1 MFFPMR
7 LDRFHRYS
15 TLAVMVL
22 VPLVLLVPLM
32 TLPPGAPVWPMVLLL
47 ALLAVVLGVAWAMAP
62 RGILLKGGELQ
73 VVRRAWPSLRLPI
86 SSVKAVEVGPSML
99 GAWRVAG
106 TGGFFGSYGLFYAP
120 GVGRFRLY
128 ATRGTHPVTIH
139 RKGLLP
145 VVVTPEDPE
154 AFVEAVNVY
163 RNPEAYL

>member
-7 LDRFHRYS
+7 LDRFHRNS
-15 TLAVMVL
+15 TLAVLVL
-22 VPLVLLVPLM
+22 SPLLLCIPLVAR
-32 TLPPGAPVWPMVLLL
+32 PPGLPTWPMVLPL
-47 ALLAVVLGVAWAMAP
+47 AILVVALGVAWAMAP
-62 RGILLKGGELQ
+62 KGLLLKGGELQ
-73 VVRRAWPSLRLPI
+73 VIRRAWPSLRLPI
-86 SSVKAVEVGPSML
+86 NSVTAVEAGPSML

-128 ATRGTHPVTIH
+128 ATRGTNPVTIH

-145 VVVTPEDPE
+145 VVVTPEDTE